1 MRGSWLSLNGEWDY
15 AITGREEKAF
25 PEAQGK
31 ILVPFA
37 IESALSGVE
46 KGITAS
52 DRLWYKKTFEIP
64 ESFEGK
70 SILLH
75 FDAVDWQC
83 KVYINGK
90 AAGSH
95 TGGYCAFTLDITDAL
110 KKGENELTVCV
121 YDPTDEG
128 WQQRGKQTQK
138 SHGFWYTATSGIWQ
152 TVWLEAVSESRIESI
167 RLLPDIDA
175 GTIKITSSLLNADG
189 CVLKACVYDGE
200 TQIACEQIGE
210 SAEVALKDF
219 RLWSPEEPNLYDL
232 KLELSRD
239 DEVIDSV
246 KSYFGMRK
254 FSIEKTSDG
263 YPRLFLNNKV
273 YFQNGLLDQGYWC
286 DGVLTPPTDEAM
298 IYDIQKMKEL
308 GFNMLRKHIKVEPA
322 RWYYHCDRLGM
333 LVWQDMVSGGQ
344 YIGTV
349 LAGVLPNLRIN
360 IKDDKYDAFK
370 RGNPKWREDFRR
382 ELFEILNQLYN
393 SVSICC
399 WVPFNEG
406 WGQFDA
412 KQIGDEVKAFDPSR
426 YVDHASGWYDQKG
439 GDFKSIHRYI
449 VPVTRPR
456 PESRPFVL
464 SEYGGYSRVIDS
476 HVWNKAKS
484 FGYKMYSS
492 QESLTKAYKAL
503 FEKQIFP
510 LIPKGL
516 CALVYTQVSDV
527 EFEVNG
533 LLTYDRELVKL
544 EESTVKELN
553 AEAMRLGCRE

>member
-1 MRGSWLSLNGEWDY
+1 MREAWCSLNGEWDY
-15 AITGREEKAF
+15 AVSGREDKAF
-25 PEAQGK
+25 PGSQGK

-52 DRLWYKKTFEIP
+52 DRLWYKKAFEIP
-64 ESFEGK
+64 AGFAGK
-70 SILLH
+70 RILLH

-83 KVYINGK
+83 KVFINGK
-90 AAGSH
+90 KAGDH
-95 TGGYCAFTLDITDAL
+95 TGGYCAFAFDITDAL

-152 TVWLEAVSESRIESI
+152 TVWLEAVSTSRIDSI

-175 GTIKITSSLLNADG
+175 GTVKITSSLIDADG
-189 CVLKACVYDGE
+189 CTLTAFVFDGE
-200 TQIACEQIGE
+200 KQVVREEIGCD
-210 SAEVALKDF
+210 AEIKLDNF

-232 KLELSRD
+232 KLELSKD
-239 DEVIDSV
+239 GEVLDSV
-246 KSYFGMRK
+246 MSYFGMRK

-298 IYDIQKMKEL
+298 IYDIRKMKEL
-308 GFNMLRKHIKVEPA
+308 GFNLLRKHIKVEPA
-322 RWYYHCDRLGM
+322 RWYYHCDRIGM

-344 YIGTV
+344 YIGTL
-349 LAGVLPNLRIN
+349 LAGALPNIGIN
-360 IKDDKYDAFK
+360 VKDNKYNAFK
-370 RGNPKWREDFRR
+370 RGNPKWRADFRR
-382 ELFEILNQLYN
+382 ELSEVLAQLYN

-412 KQIGDEVKAFDPSR
+412 KEIADEVKAFDPSR
-426 YVDHASGWYDQKG
+426 YVDHASGWHDQKG

-464 SEYGGYSRVIDS
+464 SEYGGYSRVIDN

-484 FGYKMYSS
+484 FGYKMYAS
-492 QESLTKAYKAL
+492 QESLTKAYRAL

-544 EESTVKELN
+544 DEATVKELN
-553 AEAMRLGCRE
+553 AEAMRLGCAE